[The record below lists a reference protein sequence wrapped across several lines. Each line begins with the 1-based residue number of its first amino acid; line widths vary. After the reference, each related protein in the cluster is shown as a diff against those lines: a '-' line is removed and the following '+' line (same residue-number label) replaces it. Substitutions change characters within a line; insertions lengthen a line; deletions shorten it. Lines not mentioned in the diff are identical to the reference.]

1 MYCKCFFCWA
11 GVPYFMRVGPSIDR
25 PPRFTNSGDS
35 ARAISWYRMICSV
48 SGAPRPPHS
57 LGQFIP
63 TYPASHIRFCQARSR
78 RTSSTSARDD
88 ANALPRSSSGTL
100 ASSHA
105 RTSFR
110 NASSLSLNSKSIA
123 TSSPHHASTIHHQ
136 RLACDVAGLVG
147 GQEHRG
153 VADVLRRLLAL
164 HGDDVGHALLEDLA
178 RG

>member
-1 MYCKCFFCWA
+1 MRIFCWL
-11 GVPYFMRVGPSIDR
+11 RGPR
-25 PPRFTNSGDS
+25 GPPNSL
-35 ARAISWYRMICSV
+35 A
-48 SGAPRPPHS
+48 
-57 LGQFIP
+57 QFGP
-63 TYPASHIRFCQARSR
+63 TYPASHIVFCQARSR

-136 RLACDVAGLVG
+136 RLARDVPGLVG

-164 HGDDVGHALLEDLA
+164 HGVDVA
-178 RG
+178 